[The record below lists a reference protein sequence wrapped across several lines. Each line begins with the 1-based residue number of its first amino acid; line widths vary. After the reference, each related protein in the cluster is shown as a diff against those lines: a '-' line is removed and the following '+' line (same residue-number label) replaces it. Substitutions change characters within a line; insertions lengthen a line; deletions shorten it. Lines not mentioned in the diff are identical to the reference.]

1 MEKEN
6 FLTKEYIP
14 LLKTLKADAKPLWG
28 VLSAQGMVE
37 HMTDSVGIAWERL
50 KEPMQTPP
58 EFLEKARGFALSEKE
73 FKPNTKNSYMSE
85 TPAPLRK
92 KNMEEAISELE
103 HEISSFVSYYKN
115 NAGAT
120 VVNPFFG
127 TFNYEQWVHLLHKHA
142 IHHLKQFSVIK

>member
-6 FLTKEYIP
+6 FLTREYIP
-14 LLKTLKADAKPLWG
+14 LLKTLKADEKPLWG

-58 EFLEKARGFALSEKE
+58 ELLEKARSFALSEKE

-85 TPAPLRK
+85 TPAPLRNA
-92 KNMEEAISELE
+92 NMQEAIQELE
-103 HEISSFVSYYKN
+103 NEIFLFTSHYKFN
-115 NAGAT
+115 EGAT

-127 TFNYEQWVHLLHKHA
+127 TFNYEQWIHLLHKHA
-142 IHHLKQFSVIK
+142 IHHLKQFSVLK